1 VETAEIAIAGQ
12 AGTLTEAAGLAREEG
27 RLSAAMARQG
37 TRQRDNSCRHP
48 RRPVWAAMKGPEH
61 AEALRDMARWV
72 SAILLRRYPV
82 TGTILPPATAQETP

>member
-1 VETAEIAIAGQ
+1 
-12 AGTLTEAAGLAREEG
+12 
-27 RLSAAMARQG
+27 
-37 TRQRDNSCRHP
+37 
-48 RRPVWAAMKGPEH
+48 MKGPEH